1 MVEYKCRARKG
12 LKVMV
17 IVFTII
23 LGALIFFPALT
34 WSRSHGF
41 YGADHVYRAQ
51 KSRKEIIPKDWELFN
66 YRDKQMTHTYTERRK
81 KIPPHAKEN
90 RRKHG
95 RSYKSL
101 SPEEKARV
109 KGRLRKWQSLPE
121 ERQRILRRRMEKW
134 KQLPR
139 QERELF
145 QQWFQQW
152 QKLSPDER
160 WIIRKKLKKW
170 DILPPGEQD
179 KVRQRFSSPKSRGR
193 P

>member
-1 MVEYKCRARKG
+1 
-12 LKVMV
+12 MV

-23 LGALIFFPALT
+23 LGAFIFFPTLT

-51 KSRKEIIPKDWELFN
+51 KSRKEIIPKDWEFFN
-66 YRDKQMTHTYTERRK
+66 YRDKQMTRTYPQRRK
-81 KIPPHAKEN
+81 KILLHAKEN
-90 RRKHG
+90 RRKEG

-101 SPEEKARV
+101 SPEEKSRV
-109 KGRLRKWQSLPE
+109 KGRFRKWQSLPE

-134 KQLPR
+134 KQLPLE
-139 QERELF
+139 ERELF

-179 KVRQRFSSPKSRGR
+179 KVRQKFSSPKSRGR